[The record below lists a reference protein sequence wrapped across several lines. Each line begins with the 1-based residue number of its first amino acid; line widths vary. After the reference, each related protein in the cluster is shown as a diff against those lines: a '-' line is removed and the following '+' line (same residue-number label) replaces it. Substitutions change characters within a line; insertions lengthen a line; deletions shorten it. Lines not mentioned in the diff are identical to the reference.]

1 MTSSRWCT
9 PARSSANPSR
19 HSRSRT
25 PPRRIAHSSRAG
37 RSARPCSCPEPQ
49 HARQAR
55 TMNPHAFEDRR
66 GLPDEYLIGKGQAWF
81 AFVMTIGLMLVD
93 YIDRQVI
100 VSLFPYMKT
109 DWGLSDK
116 QLGAL
121 VSVVSVTVAMGALPV
136 ALLADRYSRVKSIV
150 AMATVWSLATISCMF
165 TRNYGQLLA
174 ARAFVGMGEAGYGS
188 VGAALI
194 ASIFPAR
201 MRSALL
207 AAFFAAASVGSVLGV
222 MLGGLI
228 AAKWGWRAAF
238 GVF

>member
-1 MTSSRWCT
+1 M
-9 PARSSANPSR
+9 
-19 HSRSRT
+19 H
-25 PPRRIAHSSRAG
+25 AHALD
-37 RSARPCSCPEPQ
+37 AP
-49 HARQAR
+49 
-55 TMNPHAFEDRR
+55 R
-66 GLPDEYLIGKGQAWF
+66 GLPGDYLIGRGQAWF
-81 AFVMTIGLMLVD
+81 AFAMTIGLMLVD

-109 DWGLSDK
+109 EWGLSDK

-121 VSVVSVTVAMGALPV
+121 VSVVSVTVALGALPV
-136 ALLADRYSRVKSIV
+136 ALIADRYSRVKSIV
-150 AMATVWSLATISCMF
+150 VMATVWSMATISCMF
-165 TRNYGQLLA
+165 TRNYAQLLT

-207 AAFFAAASVGSVLGV
+207 AGFFAAASVGSVLGV

-228 AAKWGWRAAF
+228 AAKWGWKAAF
-238 GVF
+238 GVVGVPGLLLALMYL